1 MTKRYIRESMSPYA
15 VLVLLIQKKD
25 EILRMYVDYRTSNNI
40 MVKYR
45 HLISRLDTILN
56 GFHRS
61 YMFSKIDLK
70 SGYHQIRMKDEDE

>member
-1 MTKRYIRESMSPYA
+1 
-15 VLVLLIQKKD
+15 
-25 EILRMYVDYRTSNNI
+25 MYVDYRTSNNI

-70 SGYHQIRMKDEDE
+70 SGYHQIRMKDEDEWETNFKNKYDLYKWLMMPFKLTNA